1 MRPDSGTPSAQTARR
16 AASLAFAAAIALLAA
31 GCSRGPAPIPPGL
44 DQAES
49 MPVEKKRFILFTGER
64 VRFGDWSVQKV
75 RRDTT
80 QHVYRPR
87 SSRITVE
94 LAETYTF
101 RASRTSPAGGSET
114 WQGECHSDARRQDE
128 FPLFGAMR
136 EKGYRVALKCT
147 LRGPGA
153 ELPWTLDLTEE
164 DTAGR
169 VLKGNL
175 TDGTESV
182 KVTGSRN
189 RGGSFYDI
197 AHTGFE
203 FSAPDQLLGA
213 VLLTREDR
221 VLIHP
226 QAAAPM
232 RPALAVASAALILYL
247 DSNRRMKDIV
257 SARLEAERLR
267 LL

>member
-1 MRPDSGTPSAQTARR
+1 MRPAAGTPSSQIT
-16 AASLAFAAAIALLAA
+16 LALLAA
-31 GCSRGPAPIPPGL
+31 FALMAAGCGRGPAPIPPGL

-87 SSRITVE
+87 NSRITVE
-94 LAETYTF
+94 LSETYSF
-101 RASRTSPAGGSET
+101 RASRIPPEGGEEA
-114 WQGECHSDARRQDE
+114 WEGECHSDARRQDE
-128 FPLFGAMR
+128 FPLFGTMR

-147 LRGPGA
+147 LRGPGQA
-153 ELPWTLDLTEE
+153 SPWTLDLTET

-169 VLKGNL
+169 VLKGSL
-175 TDGTESV
+175 TGGLESV
-182 KVTGSRN
+182 KVTGSRD
-189 RGGSFYDI
+189 RAGSFYDI
-197 AHTGFE
+197 SHTGFE
-203 FSAPDQLLGA
+203 FTADDQLLGA

-232 RPALAVASAALILYL
+232 QPALAVASAALILYL